1 MRRKEMGKDSSFP
14 MKLFYS
20 YCHKDSNFKETMEST
35 LKLLEDDGLQQWSDG
50 CLLPGQHIDDTIKR
64 NMEESDIFTFLIS
77 RNFLASE
84 ECKKEWSYAKQLSQD
99 GKARIIPVIIR
110 QCSWRDFDDM
120 KDFLVLPQDGK
131 PVTQFNDRDTA
142 WQQIYEGIKGV
153 INDIRMNL
161 TPKKEYISEISGT
174 DFISQRKQNITLD
187 DLFVFPSIYSLGE
200 KRTLIFE
207 DVNQIIDEKYVLI
220 DGEGLSGKTALCV
233 HIFLTLA
240 KQQKPALLIDLK
252 EIERRTPTERVYEGI
267 YKNQFRGDFS
277 LWREQE
283 DITIIFDNLSDQRK
297 SMDHIMFAK
306 EHFRNVIVTVSS
318 DVYSTYWMNEP
329 HLADFTHVKINP
341 LTQVKQEKLLR
352 KWSKLSDESQSVTD
366 GRIDQIENNINSII
380 LSNKILPRYPFYIL
394 SILQTYE
401 GFMPRNLG
409 ITSYG
414 HCYYVMILAHLLKSG
429 IREEDSEINA
439 CINFSCHLAFYI
451 HKKGRDGAYS
461 LSEDEFDDF
470 KTIYGKQFL
479 IKDTIINRLQNQ
491 DYGIIKNRKFGNPYM
506 YYYFLGKY
514 LSDNSIAHRG
524 IIEEMAHKSFVNTNC
539 LTLIFIIHHSRDNN
553 IIDEILLRTM
563 TSLDN
568 VKPAILNHQETKT
581 FQEIV
586 KTIPE
591 DVSSNNSVE
600 HERQEVR
607 KQRDLQDGR
616 DTGFDH
622 DEEGVH
628 EFLKE
633 IYRILKNNEILGQI
647 LRNKYGNL
655 EKSKIKEI
663 IEIVTD
669 GGLRIIKLILLDEEQ
684 INDFAHFVRQRSP
697 EFTIEQLRKDVQ
709 FLMFI
714 ATLTLI
720 DKTATAVNKPEIRG
734 LVEEIVKTKST
745 PAYDLVGYAA
755 MLDSIEIFGDKEKR
769 YFERLFATHK
779 RNKVI
784 ERMISIK
791 TQDYMNTH
799 TIKEKITQAMC
810 SKLKIPYR
818 RRLLR

>member
-1 MRRKEMGKDSSFP
+1 
-14 MKLFYS
+14 
-20 YCHKDSNFKETMEST
+20 MEST
-35 LKLLEDDGLQQWSDG
+35 LKLLEDDGLKQWSDG
-50 CLLPGQHIDDTIKR
+50 CILPGQRIDDTINR

-99 GKARIIPVIIR
+99 GKARIIPIIIR

-120 KDFLVLPQDGK
+120 REFLVLPQDGK
-131 PVTQFNDRDTA
+131 PVTQFNDRDIA
-142 WQQIYEGIKGV
+142 WQQIYEGIKSV

-187 DLFVFPSIYSLGE
+187 DLFVFPSIHSLSE

-207 DVNQIIDEKYVLI
+207 DANQIIDEKYVLI
-220 DGEGLSGKTALCV
+220 DGEGLSGKTALCR

-252 EIERRTPTERVYEGI
+252 EIERKTPTERVYEGI
-267 YKNQFRGDFS
+267 YRNQFRGDFS

-283 DITIIFDNLSDQRK
+283 NITILFDNLSDQRK
-297 SMDHIMFAK
+297 SMDHIVFAK
-306 EHFRNVIVTVSS
+306 KHFRNVIVTVSS

-329 HLADFTHVKINP
+329 HLADFTHIKINP

-352 KWSKLSDESQSVTD
+352 KWSELSDESQAITD
-366 GRIDQIENNINSII
+366 GRVDQIENNINSII

-451 HKKGRDGAYS
+451 HRKGRDGAHS

-491 DYGIIKNRKFGNPYM
+491 DYGIIKNRKFRNPYM

-514 LSDNSIAHRG
+514 LSDNSIAHKG
-524 IIEEMAHKSFVNTNC
+524 IIEEMAYKSFVNTNC

-553 IIDEILLRTM
+553 IIDEILLRTL

-568 VKPAILNHQETKT
+568 VKPAILNDQETKT

-628 EFLKE
+628 ESFKE
-633 IYRILKNNEILGQI
+633 IYRILKSNEILGQI

-697 EFTIEQLRKDVQ
+697 EFTIEQIRKDVQ

-755 MLDSIEIFGDKEKR
+755 MLDSIENFEDKEKR
-769 YFERLFATHK
+769 YFEKLFATHK

-784 ERMISIK
+784 ERMISLK
-791 TQDYMNTH
+791 TQNYMNTH
-799 TIKEKITQAMC
+799 TIRENITQAMC

>member
-1 MRRKEMGKDSSFP
+1 MRKDSSFP

-20 YCHKDSNFKETMEST
+20 YCHKDSKSKETMERT
-35 LKLLEDDGLQQWSDG
+35 LKLLEDDGLKQWSDG
-50 CLLPGQHIDDTIKR
+50 CLLPGQHIDKTIR
-64 NMEESDIFTFLIS
+64 QNMEESDIFAFLIS
-77 RNFLASE
+77 RDFLASE
-84 ECKKEWSYAKQLSQD
+84 ECKKEWSYAKQLSQN
-99 GKARIIPVIIR
+99 GKARIIPIIIR
-110 QCSWRDFDDM
+110 QCSWKDFDDM
-120 KDFLVLPQDGK
+120 KEFMALPQDGK
-131 PVTQFNDRDTA
+131 PVTQFNDSDTA
-142 WQQIYEGIKGV
+142 WDQIYEGIKGV
-153 INDIRMNL
+153 INDIRINF
-161 TPKKEYISEISGT
+161 TPKKEYISEISCT

-207 DVNQIIDEKYVLI
+207 DANQIIDEKYVLI

-252 EIERRTPTERVYEGI
+252 EIERKTPTEKVYEGI
-267 YKNQFRGDFS
+267 YRNQFRGDFS

-283 DITIIFDNLSDQRK
+283 NITIIFDNLSDQRK
-297 SMDHIMFAK
+297 SMDHIVFAK

-329 HLADFTHVKINP
+329 HLADFTHIKINP

-352 KWSKLSDESQSVTD
+352 KWSELSDESQAITD
-366 GRIDQIENNINSII
+366 GGVDQIENNINSII

-429 IREEDSEINA
+429 IREEDSEINT

-451 HKKGRDGAYS
+451 HRKGRDRAHS

-491 DYGIIKNRKFGNPYM
+491 DYGIIKNRKFRNPYM

-514 LSDNSIAHRG
+514 LSDNSIAHKG
-524 IIEEMAHKSFVNTNC
+524 IIEEMAYKSFVNTNC
-539 LTLIFIIHHSRDNN
+539 LTLIFIIHHSRENN

-568 VKPAILNHQETKT
+568 VKPAILNDQETKT

-628 EFLKE
+628 ESFKE
-633 IYRILKNNEILGQI
+633 IYRILKSNEILGQI

-669 GGLRIIKLILLDEEQ
+669 GGLRIIKLMLLDEEQ
-684 INDFAHFVRQRSP
+684 INDFAHFVRQRNP

-755 MLDSIEIFGDKEKR
+755 MLDSIENFGDKEKR
-769 YFERLFATHK
+769 YFENLFTTHK

-784 ERMISIK
+784 ERMISLK

-799 TIKEKITQAMC
+799 TIRENIAQAMC
-810 SKLKIPYR
+810 SKLEIQYR
-818 RRLLR
+818 RRLIR

>member
-1 MRRKEMGKDSSFP
+1 
-14 MKLFYS
+14 
-20 YCHKDSNFKETMEST
+20 
-35 LKLLEDDGLQQWSDG
+35 
-50 CLLPGQHIDDTIKR
+50 
-64 NMEESDIFTFLIS
+64 
-77 RNFLASE
+77 
-84 ECKKEWSYAKQLSQD
+84 
-99 GKARIIPVIIR
+99 
-110 QCSWRDFDDM
+110 
-120 KDFLVLPQDGK
+120 
-131 PVTQFNDRDTA
+131 
-142 WQQIYEGIKGV
+142 
-153 INDIRMNL
+153 
-161 TPKKEYISEISGT
+161 
-174 DFISQRKQNITLD
+174 
-187 DLFVFPSIYSLGE
+187 
-200 KRTLIFE
+200 
-207 DVNQIIDEKYVLI
+207 
-220 DGEGLSGKTALCV
+220 
-233 HIFLTLA
+233 
-240 KQQKPALLIDLK
+240 
-252 EIERRTPTERVYEGI
+252 
-267 YKNQFRGDFS
+267 
-277 LWREQE
+277 
-283 DITIIFDNLSDQRK
+283 
-297 SMDHIMFAK
+297 
-306 EHFRNVIVTVSS
+306 
-318 DVYSTYWMNEP
+318 
-329 HLADFTHVKINP
+329 
-341 LTQVKQEKLLR
+341 
-352 KWSKLSDESQSVTD
+352 
-366 GRIDQIENNINSII
+366 
-380 LSNKILPRYPFYIL
+380 
-394 SILQTYE
+394 
-401 GFMPRNLG
+401 
-409 ITSYG
+409 
-414 HCYYVMILAHLLKSG
+414 MILAHLLKSG

-451 HKKGRDGAYS
+451 HRQGRDGAYS
-461 LSEDEFDDF
+461 ISEDEFDDF

-491 DYGIIKNRKFGNPYM
+491 DYGIIKNRKFRNPYM

-514 LSDNSIAHRG
+514 LSDNSIAHRD

-568 VKPAILNHQETKT
+568 VKPAVLNHRETKT

-616 DTGFDH
+616 DAGFDH

-628 EFLKE
+628 ESFKE

-655 EKSKIKEI
+655 TKSKIKEI

-684 INDFAHFVRQRSP
+684 INDSAHFVRQGNP
-697 EFTIEQLRKDVQ
+697 EFTIEQLRKAVQ

-734 LVEEIVKTKST
+734 LVEEIVKNKST

-755 MLDSIEIFGDKEKR
+755 MLDSIEIFGDKEKK
-769 YFERLFATHK
+769 YFEKLLATHK

-784 ERMISIK
+784 ERMISLK
-791 TQDYMNTH
+791 TQDYMKTH
-799 TIKEKITQAMC
+799 TIRENIAQAMC

>member
-1 MRRKEMGKDSSFP
+1 
-14 MKLFYS
+14 
-20 YCHKDSNFKETMEST
+20 ME
-35 LKLLEDDGLQQWSDG
+35 
-50 CLLPGQHIDDTIKR
+50 
-64 NMEESDIFTFLIS
+64 
-77 RNFLASE
+77 
-84 ECKKEWSYAKQLSQD
+84 
-99 GKARIIPVIIR
+99 
-110 QCSWRDFDDM
+110 
-120 KDFLVLPQDGK
+120 
-131 PVTQFNDRDTA
+131 
-142 WQQIYEGIKGV
+142 
-153 INDIRMNL
+153 
-161 TPKKEYISEISGT
+161 
-174 DFISQRKQNITLD
+174 
-187 DLFVFPSIYSLGE
+187 
-200 KRTLIFE
+200 
-207 DVNQIIDEKYVLI
+207 
-220 DGEGLSGKTALCV
+220 KTALCV

-252 EIERRTPTERVYEGI
+252 EIERKTPTEKVYEGI
-267 YKNQFRGDFS
+267 YRNQFRGDFS

-283 DITIIFDNLSDQRK
+283 NITIIFDNLSDQRK
-297 SMDHIMFAK
+297 SMDHIVFAK

-329 HLADFTHVKINP
+329 HLADFTHIKINP

-352 KWSKLSDESQSVTD
+352 KWSELSDESQAITD
-366 GRIDQIENNINSII
+366 GGVDQIENNINSII

-429 IREEDSEINA
+429 IREEDSEINT

-451 HKKGRDGAYS
+451 HRKGRDRAHS

-491 DYGIIKNRKFGNPYM
+491 DYGIIKNRKFRNPYM

-514 LSDNSIAHRG
+514 LSDNSIAHKG
-524 IIEEMAHKSFVNTNC
+524 IIEEMAYKSFVNTNC
-539 LTLIFIIHHSRDNN
+539 LTLIFIIHHSRENN

-568 VKPAILNHQETKT
+568 VKPAILNDQETKT

-628 EFLKE
+628 ESFKE
-633 IYRILKNNEILGQI
+633 IYRILKSNEILGQI

-669 GGLRIIKLILLDEEQ
+669 GGLRIIKLMLLDEEQ
-684 INDFAHFVRQRSP
+684 INDFAHFVRQRNP

-755 MLDSIEIFGDKEKR
+755 MLDSIENFGDKEKR
-769 YFERLFATHK
+769 YFENLFTTHK

-784 ERMISIK
+784 ERMISLK

-799 TIKEKITQAMC
+799 TIRENIAQAMC
-810 SKLKIPYR
+810 SKLEIQYR
-818 RRLLR
+818 RRLIR

>member
-1 MRRKEMGKDSSFP
+1 MRKDSSFP

-20 YCHKDSNFKETMEST
+20 YCHKDPKFKETMERT
-35 LKLLEDDGLQQWSDG
+35 LKLLEDDGLRQWSDG
-50 CLLPGQHIDDTIKR
+50 CILPGQHIDKAIKR
-64 NMEESDIFTFLIS
+64 NMEESDIFAFLIS
-77 RNFLASE
+77 RDFLASE
-84 ECKKEWSYAKQLSQD
+84 ECKKEWSYAKQLSQN
-99 GKARIIPVIIR
+99 GKARIIPIIIR

-120 KDFLVLPQDGK
+120 REFLVLPQDGK

-153 INDIRMNL
+153 INDIRINF

-187 DLFVFPSIYSLGE
+187 DLFVFPSIHSLSE

-207 DVNQIIDEKYVLI
+207 DANQIIDEKYVLI

-252 EIERRTPTERVYEGI
+252 EIERKTPTEKVYEGI
-267 YKNQFRGDFS
+267 YRNQFRGDFS

-283 DITIIFDNLSDQRK
+283 NITIIFDNLSDQRK
-297 SMDHIMFAK
+297 SMDHIVFAK

-329 HLADFTHVKINP
+329 HLADFTHIKINP

-352 KWSKLSDESQSVTD
+352 KWSELSDESQAITD
-366 GRIDQIENNINSII
+366 GRVDQIENNINSII

-451 HKKGRDGAYS
+451 HRKGRDGAHS

-491 DYGIIKNRKFGNPYM
+491 DYGIIKNRKFRNPYM

-514 LSDNSIAHRG
+514 LSDNPIAHKG
-524 IIEEMAHKSFVNTNC
+524 IIEEMAYKSFVNTNC

-568 VKPAILNHQETKT
+568 VKPAILNDQETKT

-628 EFLKE
+628 ESFKE
-633 IYRILKNNEILGQI
+633 IYRILKSNEILGQI

-684 INDFAHFVRQRSP
+684 INDFAHFVRQRNP

-755 MLDSIEIFGDKEKR
+755 MLDSIENFGDKEKR
-769 YFERLFATHK
+769 DFEKLFATHK
-779 RNKVI
+779 SDKVI
-784 ERMISIK
+784 ERMISLK
-791 TQDYMNTH
+791 TQNYMNTH
-799 TIKEKITQAMC
+799 TIRENIAQAMC
-810 SKLKIPYR
+810 SKLEIQYR